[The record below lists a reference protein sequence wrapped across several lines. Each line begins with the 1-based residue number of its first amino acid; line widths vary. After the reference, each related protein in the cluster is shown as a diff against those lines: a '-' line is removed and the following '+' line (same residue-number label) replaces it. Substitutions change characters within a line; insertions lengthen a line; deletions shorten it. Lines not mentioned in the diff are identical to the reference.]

1 MKTAIG
7 IDIAKRKF
15 DVAALR
21 QGKYKTKTF
30 PNTPQGFE
38 ALIGWLDGFSDLHV
52 CMEATGVY
60 GQALAVFLADR
71 QVPLSVVNPARIAA
85 YAKSELA
92 RSKTDRGDAKLIA
105 RFCHEK
111 RDRLN
116 LWQPPA
122 PNERALQALVRRLDS
137 LLEMQQMEHNRLA
150 VAEAAVRPSLEAVSA
165 TLAAQIEA
173 VREQIRRH
181 IDNDPDLRQRRDLL
195 HSIPG
200 IGEATSAAL
209 LGLLGDVARFEN
221 AKQVAAYSGLSPA
234 LRTSGEWTGRT
245 RLSKTGDSLLR
256 KVLYMPALVAWRH
269 NAVIRAFCE
278 RLKANGK
285 NGKAIACAAMRKLL
299 HIAYGVLKS
308 GRPFDPEIALAR

>member
-1 MKTAIG
+1 MTTAIG

-38 ALIGWLDGFSDLHV
+38 SLVDWLEGFSAPHV
-52 CMEATGVY
+52 CLEATGVY
-60 GQALAVFLADR
+60 GNAVAVFLADR
-71 QVPLSVVNPARIAA
+71 HVPLSVVNPARIAA
-85 YAKSELA
+85 YAKTELA

-111 RDRLN
+111 RESLSV
-116 LWQPPA
+116 WQPPT
-122 PNERALQALVRRLDS
+122 PNERVLQALVRRLDS
-137 LLEMQQMEHNRLA
+137 LMEMHQMEHNRLA
-150 VAEAAVRPSLEAVSA
+150 VAEAAVRPSLEEVSA
-165 TLAAQIEA
+165 TLVAQIEA
-173 VREQIRRH
+173 VREQIRQH
-181 IDNDPDLRQRRDLL
+181 IDNDPDLKRRRDLL
-195 HSIPG
+195 QSIPG

-209 LGLLGDVARFEN
+209 LGLLGDISRFEG

-234 LRTSGEWTGRT
+234 LRASGQWTGRT

-269 NAVIRAFCE
+269 NTVIRAFCA

-285 NGKAIACAAMRKLL
+285 NGKAIVCAAMRKLL
-299 HIAYGVLKS
+299 HIVYGVLKS
-308 GRPFDPEIALAR
+308 GRPFDPERALAL